1 MEIKINVDD
10 NAFNDIIKKELDAF
24 SKEELHDIIIKMIE
38 ESLRS
43 SDVIKNLFVETEKPY
58 YSSSSTVN
66 KPGPILMEAAKKFDL
81 SPAIKE
87 IQDEVLETLKEHH
100 KELVENLLL
109 SLMVNGLCDN
119 YEFRSKMENVMLN
132 VLTRHRNN

>member
-10 NAFNDIIKKELDAF
+10 SAFNDIIKKELDAF

-38 ESLRS
+38 ESFRS
-43 SDVIKNLFVETEKPY
+43 SDVMKNLFICREKESY
-58 YSSSSTVN
+58 YSSIDVD

-81 SPAIKE
+81 SPAIEE
-87 IQDEVLETLKEHH
+87 IQDEVLKTLKEHH

-109 SLMVNGLCDN
+109 TLMVDGLCNN
-119 YEFRSKMENVMLN
+119 YEFRSNIESQMLN
-132 VLTRHRNN
+132 ILHKYRNS